1 MKVVANDVMRLLGG
15 RRKVTGQLRPPAVQ
29 IFARN
34 RVKRIGPA
42 ARQLNILTGG
52 CVVRKVE
59 RYAAARLRLRLAE
72 VDGTGVDTRRGAG
85 FKAAHLQAQGA
96 QRVGDTQGRAF
107 SRATA
112 GLRLVTYHKATIDE
126 GTGG

>member
-1 MKVVANDVMRLLGG
+1 MRLLAGMH
-15 RRKVTGQLRPPAVQ
+15 KVTGQLRSPAVQ

-59 RYAAARLRLRLAE
+59 RYAAAGLRLRSAE

-85 FKAAHLQAQGA
+85 FKAAHLEAQSA

-107 SRATA
+107 SRAAT
-112 GLRLVTYHKATIDE
+112 GLCLVTYHETTIDE
-126 GTGG
+126 GAGG

>member
-15 RRKVTGQLRPPAVQ
+15 MHKVTGQLRPPAVQ

-34 RVKRIGPA
+34 RVKRIGP
-42 ARQLNILTGG
+42 
-52 CVVRKVE
+52 
-59 RYAAARLRLRLAE
+59 AARLRLRLAE

-85 FKAAHLQAQGA
+85 FKAAHLEAQGT

-107 SRATA
+107 SRTTA
-112 GLRLVTYHKATIDE
+112 GLRLVAYHETTIDE
-126 GTGG
+126 GAGG

>member
-15 RRKVTGQLRPPAVQ
+15 MHKVTGQLRPPAVQ

-52 CVVRKVE
+52 SVVRKVE
-59 RYAAARLRLRLAE
+59 RYATAGLWLRLAE
-72 VDGTGVDTRRGAG
+72 VDGTGVDTRRSAG
-85 FKAAHLQAQGA
+85 FKAADLEAQGA
-96 QRVGDTQGRAF
+96 QRVGDTQGRTF

-112 GLRLVTYHKATIDE
+112 GLRLVTYHETTIDE
-126 GTGG
+126 GAGG